1 MIQLGPRLMITGV
14 NLSFQ
19 NHNMIGVGAHYNLN
33 SDLLSSESVA
43 RRITL
48 LVDLDAGSF

>member
-1 MIQLGPRLMITGV
+1 MITGV

-19 NHNMIGVGAHYNLN
+19 NRNMIGVGAHYNLN

-43 RRITL
+43 GRITQ